1 MWKYVLIG
9 LGTVVLELIL
19 LVLFSH
25 WFDCGR
31 GRELSGI
38 IIGVGLFLAFE
49 MIICT
54 GAIISKINTNKD
66 K

>member
-38 IIGVGLFLAFE
+38 IIGVGFFLAFA
-49 MIICT
+49 MVICT